1 MINIRFNPIIKMG
14 FIGSWLVSL
23 TSCDLSKTNVN
34 PNASSDVSLSA
45 VLTGAE
51 VSLGFT
57 TGINAGLLTNIYTQ
71 QASGANGDAAPFD
84 NYTTS
89 PGYFNTTWL
98 TYYTNLLTNLK
109 IIQQTATTQQLPYYS
124 GIARVLTAFSYG
136 TLTDIFGNIP
146 FKEALYGNGI
156 TNPVYDN
163 QEDIY
168 PALQSQLDSAIAELS
183 QPVSANLGAVP
194 SGDDVIFKGV
204 VSGWIATA
212 YTLKARY
219 AIHLSK
225 VNATDAAQKVL
236 SYLYNGTT
244 WRGIQNNGT
253 DAQVV
258 FGSSTTNANPFYQ
271 QNTNRP
277 GWVGLG
283 ASFVNLLNGNK
294 VTDAST
300 TAEGTYVDPRR
311 AYFATNYPTGSTT
324 YQGSVAGIPGAYSR
338 IGSFYGVATAPVIL
352 VSYSEAKF
360 LEAEARIILNAADPK
375 AQTALEAAIRASFS
389 KVISNSSDPYAT
401 AQKQTDYI
409 TARATL
415 TGTFSKD
422 LETIITQKYIALFLQ
437 SEVWNDYRR
446 TGYPAIPLA
455 QNATHSA
462 NPNGQIPRRIP
473 YPQNETSL
481 NKNTPAGSTYQS
493 PRLWWDK

>member
-1 MINIRFNPIIKMG
+1 MNIRFNHIIKVG
-14 FIGSWLVSL
+14 FIGSWLVSMA
-23 TSCDLSKTNVN
+23 SCNLSKTNIN

-98 TYYTNLLTNLK
+98 TYYTNVLTNLK

-146 FKEALYGNGI
+146 FKEALYGNGV

-168 PALQSQLDSAIAELS
+168 PALQSQLDSAITELS

-194 SGDDVIFKGV
+194 ASDDVIFKGII
-204 VSGWIATA
+204 SNWIATA

-244 WRGIQNNGT
+244 WRGIQNINS

-258 FGSSTTNANPFYQ
+258 FGSSTTNANPYYQ

-300 TAEGTYVDPRR
+300 KAEGTYVDPRR
-311 AYFATNYPTGSTT
+311 AYFATNYPTGSST
-324 YQGSVAGIPGAYSR
+324 YQGSVAGVPGAYSR
-338 IGSFYGVATAPVIL
+338 IGSYYGAATSPVIL
-352 VSYSEAKF
+352 ISYSEAKF
-360 LEAEARIILNAADPK
+360 LEAEARILLNAADPK
-375 AQTALEAAIRASFS
+375 AQTALEAAVRGSFT

-401 AQKQTDYI
+401 TQKQTDYI
-409 TARATL
+409 AAKATL
-415 TGTFSKD
+415 TGAVTKD

-437 SEVWNDYRR
+437 PEVWNDYRR

-481 NKNTPAGSTYQS
+481 NKNTPGGSTYQL

>member
-1 MINIRFNPIIKMG
+1 MINHFKHIVRLV
-14 FIGSWLVSL
+14 FIGGWLTSQ
-23 TSCDLSKTNVN
+23 TSCDLQKTNVN

-51 VSLGFT
+51 VSLGFN
-57 TGINAGLLTNIYTQ
+57 TGINAGLIVNIYTQ

-98 TYYTNLLTNLK
+98 SYYTNVLTNLK

-124 GIARVLTAFSYG
+124 GIARVLTTFSYG
-136 TLTDIFGNIP
+136 TLTDIFGDIP
-146 FKEALYGNGI
+146 YKESLYGNGI
-156 TNPVYDN
+156 TSPVYDS
-163 QEDIY
+163 QEEIY
-168 PALQSQLDSAIAELS
+168 KALQWQLDTAITELS
-183 QPVSANLGAVP
+183 QPVSANLGAIP
-194 SGDDVIFKGV
+194 STDDVIFKGV
-204 VSGWIATA
+204 ITNWIATA

-219 AIHLSK
+219 AIHGSK
-225 VNATDAAQKVL
+225 LNATDAAQKVL
-236 SYLYNGTT
+236 SYLYNGNT
-244 WRGIQNNGT
+244 WRGIQNINS
-253 DAQVV
+253 DAQVT
-258 FGSSTTNANPFYQ
+258 FGASTTNANPFYQ

-277 GWVGLG
+277 GWIGLG

-294 VTDAST
+294 VTDANT
-300 TAEGTYVDPRR
+300 KTEGTNVDPRR
-311 AYFATNYPTGSTT
+311 AYFATNYPTGSST

-338 IGSFYGVATAPVIL
+338 IGSYYGTATSPIIL

-360 LEAEARIILNAADPK
+360 LEAEARIILNASDAK
-375 AQTALEAAIRASFS
+375 AQTALESAVRASFT
-389 KVISNSSDPYAT
+389 KVISNSNDPYAT

-409 TARATL
+409 AAKVTL
-415 TGTFSKD
+415 TGKFSTD

-437 SEVWNDYRR
+437 PEVWSDYRR

-462 NPNGQIPRRIP
+462 NPNGLIPRRIP

-481 NKNTPAGSTYQS
+481 NKYTPAGSNYQS